1 VDSRF
6 GEICSTVLELLEVSF
21 PQDAPLTAFGD
32 TDLRDLLARW
42 RRRRRR
48 QKSSKPIKA
57 ASASKPSTTPRAIA
71 VVRFLRFRA
80 FAAAI
85 AAAADDEVA
94 AASAV
99 FNADWVEVK
108 GMVRVGLVDEVVE
121 DELVEDENDEIDD
134 DEGEGKVDVANVLV
148 GVACSLETTWVA
160 ISRA

>member
-1 VDSRF
+1 VDRRF
-6 GEICSTVLELLEVSF
+6 EGICSTVLELLKGSF
-21 PQDAPLTAFGD
+21 PQDAPPTALGE
-32 TDLRDLLARW
+32 TDLRDFLARW

-48 QKSSKPIKA
+48 QKSITPTKA

-71 VVRFLRFRA
+71 VVRFLVFRA

-85 AAAADDEVA
+85 AAAADEDAA

-99 FNADWVEVK
+99 FRADWVEVK
-108 GMVRVGLVDEVVE
+108 GTVRVALVDEVVKV
-121 DELVEDENDEIDD
+121 ELVEDAKDEV
-134 DEGEGKVDVANVLV
+134 DESEGKVDVADVLV